1 MQPRLMRSR
10 TEVIVAGVCGGLAE
24 YFAIDPVIVRLIFV
38 LVTLTSGLGLVLY
51 PILWLVMP
59 KAGSA
64 AGQFF
69 PHDAEEWRRRAQQFG
84 AEASQVGQEFSREV
98 REVLRQG
105 QAAGHSRTAAPP
117 RYGDP
122 STGSGLG
129 TPPPEA
135 YRYDP
140 ITGQPINPAEP
151 TTGKT
156 VNLRIDPTDPNLAV
170 SPGPAQQ
177 PGYAAPPR
185 RRGRVMGFVLLGV
198 GLLILANIFNID
210 QYIFPLL
217 LIGAGFMLL
226 RRR

>member
-38 LVTLTSGLGLVLY
+38 LVTLTSGLGLVIY
-51 PILWLVMP
+51 PVLWLVMP
-59 KAGSA
+59 KAGSTSNA
-64 AGQFF
+64 TQFF

-84 AEASQVGQEFSREV
+84 AEASQVGQEFGREV

-105 QAAGHSRTAAPP
+105 QAASHGRSAAP
-117 RYGDP
+117 RYGAA
-122 STGSGLG
+122 
-129 TPPPEA
+129 PPPEA

-140 ITGQPINPAEP
+140 ITGQPLNPSEP

-156 VNLRIDPTDPNLAV
+156 VNLRIDPTEPNLAIPP
-170 SPGPAQQ
+170 SQAQQ
-177 PGYAAPPR
+177 PADAPPR
-185 RRGRVMGFVLLGV
+185 KRGRMMGFVLLGIGV
-198 GLLILANIFNID
+198 LILANLFNID

-217 LIGAGFMLL
+217 MIGAGFMLL

>member
-38 LVTLTSGLGLVLY
+38 LVTLTSGLGLVIY

-59 KAGSA
+59 KAGT
-64 AGQFF
+64 AGSGANFF

-84 AEASQVGQEFSREV
+84 SEASQVGQEFSREV

-105 QAAGHSRTAAPP
+105 QSASSQSRTAAPP
-117 RYGDP
+117 RYDNP
-122 STGSGLG
+122 
-129 TPPPEA
+129 PPPEA

-140 ITGQPINPAEP
+140 VTGQPTNPPEP

-156 VNLRIDPTDPNLAV
+156 VNLRIDPTEPNLAV
-170 SPGPAQQ
+170 PPSQHQQ
-177 PGYAAPPR
+177 PGYAPR
-185 RRGRVMGFVLLGV
+185 PTRKRGRFMGFVLLGIGV
-198 GLLILANIFNID
+198 LILANLFHID

-217 LIGAGFMLL
+217 MIAAGFMLL